1 MNPVDI
7 NEVGSTAFF
16 PSCVRQMEKDEAH
29 PLFEDPYA
37 GWFIDDKATEEFR
50 RLIRTF
56 PAIRETARYRV
67 CIMNETLEHAI
78 ADGVKQIVTLGA
90 GFDMRSQ
97 IFRTPGVC
105 FCDVDQPGV
114 LAFKRKVLEA
124 RGVSPCAEIPG
135 NYLELDLSGELAKI
149 SFDLESPILF
159 IWEGNT
165 MYLPLDLLHDFLDR
179 LRAQIPGLIVVFDYF
194 SEHII
199 NRTSGNETMGETS
212 NYFENHFGAK
222 WVTGFDDL
230 SVFERR
236 NRLKIIRSGAMLD
249 VCKRYAPESAP
260 ALAEWT
266 GLHSYCVLKAS

>member
-1 MNPVDI
+1 MDI

-16 PSCVRQMEKDEAH
+16 PVCVRLMEKDEAR
-29 PLFEDPYA
+29 PLFEDPFA
-37 GWFIDDKATEEFR
+37 AWFVDDEATQEFR

-67 CIMNETLEHAI
+67 RIMNETLERAL
-78 ADGVKQIVTLGA
+78 AEGVKQVVTLGA

-97 IFRTPGVC
+97 IFHTLGVR
-105 FCDVDQPGV
+105 FCDVDQPAV
-114 LAFKRKVLEA
+114 LEFKRKVLEA
-124 RGVSPCAEIPG
+124 RGVAPCAAIAG
-135 NYLELDLSGELAKI
+135 NYLEIDLPGELAGKG
-149 SFDLESPILF
+149 FDLEAPILF

-165 MYLPLDLLHDFLDR
+165 MYLPLDSTHDFLDR
-179 LRAQIPGLIVVFDYF
+179 LRARIQSPIVAFDYF
-194 SEHII
+194 SQKII
-199 NRTSGNETMGETS
+199 DRTTGDETMTATS
-212 NYFENHFGAK
+212 DYFENHFGAK

-236 NRLKIIRSGAMLD
+236 NQLKIIRSGAMLD

-266 GLHSYCVLKAS
+266 GLHSYCVLASG

>member
-1 MNPVDI
+1 MDI

-16 PSCVRQMEKDEAH
+16 PSCVRQMEQDEAR

-37 GWFIDDKATEEFR
+37 GWFIDEEATQEFR
-50 RLIRTF
+50 RLIHTY

-67 CIMNETLEHAI
+67 CVMNETLERAM
-78 ADGVKQIVTLGA
+78 ADGVKQVVTLGA

-97 IFRTPGVC
+97 IFRTPGVR

-114 LAFKRKVLEA
+114 LAFKHKILEA
-124 RGVSPCAEIPG
+124 RGVTPCAAIPG
-135 NYLELDLSGELAKI
+135 NYLELDLPGELAKI
-149 SFDLESPILF
+149 SFDLDAPTLF

-165 MYLPLDLLHDFLDR
+165 MYLPAELIHDFLDR
-179 LRAQIPGLIVVFDYF
+179 LRARTPSLIVAFDYF
-194 SEHII
+194 SAKII
-199 NRTSGNETMGETS
+199 NRTSGEETMTAATD
-212 NYFENHFGAK
+212 YFERNFGAK

-230 SVFERR
+230 SVFEKR
-236 NRLKIIRSGAMLD
+236 NEIRIIESGAMLD
-249 VCKRYAPESAP
+249 VCMRHAPESAP

>member
-1 MNPVDI
+1 MDI

-16 PSCVRQMEKDEAH
+16 PVCVRQMEKDEAR

-37 GWFIDDKATEEFR
+37 GWFVDDEATQEFR

-67 CIMNETLEHAI
+67 CIMNETLERAI
-78 ADGVKQIVTLGA
+78 ADGVKQVVTLGA

-97 IFRTPGVC
+97 IFRTLGVR
-105 FCDVDQPGV
+105 FCDVDQPAV
-114 LAFKRKVLEA
+114 LEFKRKVLEA
-124 RGVSPCAEIPG
+124 RGVAPCAAIAG
-135 NYLELDLSGELAKI
+135 NYLEIDLPGELAGKR
-149 SFDLESPILF
+149 FDLEAPTLF

-165 MYLPLDLLHDFLDR
+165 MYLPVDLIHDFLDR
-179 LRAQIPGLIVVFDYF
+179 LRARVPRLIVAFDYF

-199 NRTSGNETMGETS
+199 NRTSGNDTMTAATD
-212 NYFENHFGAK
+212 YFENHFGAK

-236 NRLKIIRSGAMLD
+236 NQLKIIHSGAMLD
-249 VCKRYAPESAP
+249 VCKRYAPERAP

-266 GLHSYCVLKAS
+266 GLHSYCVLKAP